1 MLGNVEVLWVVQ
13 VLIEPI
19 LYGVDDTGFQVDEE
33 CARDVVL
40 IISLVEEDILP
51 VISLGR
57 IFLQVPLG
65 VDSVLLTQT
74 LPEFV
79 SNYGTRR
86 W

>member
-1 MLGNVEVLWVVQ
+1 MLGDVEVLWVVQ

-19 LYGVDDTGFQVDEE
+19 LDGVDDTGLQVDEE
-33 CARDVVL
+33 RARDVVL
-40 IISLVEEDILP
+40 VISLIEEDILP

-57 IFLQVPLG
+57 IFLQVALG

-79 SNYGTRR
+79 SN
-86 W
+86 

>member
-1 MLGNVEVLWVVQ
+1 MLGDIEVLWVVQ
-13 VLIEPI
+13 VLVEPV
-19 LYGVDDTGFQVDEE
+19 LYGVDDTGLQVDEE
-33 CARDVVL
+33 RARDVVL
-40 IISLVEEDILP
+40 IISLVEEDVLP

-79 SNYGTRR
+79 SN
-86 W
+86 